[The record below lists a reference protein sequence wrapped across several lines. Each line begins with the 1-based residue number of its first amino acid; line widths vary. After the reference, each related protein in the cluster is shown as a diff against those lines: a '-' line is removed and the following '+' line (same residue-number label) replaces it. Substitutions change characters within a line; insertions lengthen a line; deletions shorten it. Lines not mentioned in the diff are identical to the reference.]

1 MELKHDTSNKNNR
14 FYLLD
19 NEKEI
24 GEIAY
29 AYVNEGLIDINHT
42 EIDPNYRGQN
52 LGHKLIEAVAD
63 FARENKLQATASCPY
78 VAKVF
83 GKTTQYDDIKA

>member
-1 MELKHDTSNKNNR
+1 MELKHDTSNKNKR

-19 NEKEI
+19 NGKEI

-29 AYVNEGLIDINHT
+29 AYVNDDLIDINHT

-52 LGHKLIEAVAD
+52 LGQKLIDAIVD
-63 FARENKLQATASCPY
+63 YARENNLKATAGCPY

-83 GKTTQYDDIKA
+83 SKTTQYDDIKA